1 MTAAAAFATYGKQVA
16 AFIQKRVASAEDAE
30 DILSEVFYQLSRM
43 DSLAKP
49 VEQVGAW
56 LYRVARN
63 HIINWYAKK
72 KDTPLPL
79 DTEAGDDDDMLADIS
94 DFLFSTDSS
103 PETEYLRSLVLAE
116 IDTALADLP
125 PEQRA
130 IFEQTEVLGLPVKE
144 IARITGTPANTLRSR
159 KHYAVLRLRKS
170 LRSLYDEMTG
180 CAGPV
185 RSTTGVAIVTA
196 PSSNSPSGPG
206 T

>member
-1 MTAAAAFATYGKQVA
+1 MTAAVAFATYGKQVA
-16 AFIQKRVASAEDAE
+16 AFIRKRVASAEDAE

-49 VEQVGAW
+49 VEQGGAW

-79 DTEAGDDDDMLADIS
+79 DTEAGDDDILADIS
-94 DFLFSTDSS
+94 DFLFSADSS

-116 IDTALADLP
+116 IDAALADLP

-144 IARITGTPANTLRSR
+144 IARITGTPVNTLLSR
-159 KHYAVLRLRKS
+159 KHYAVVRLRKG

-180 CAGPV
+180 
-185 RSTTGVAIVTA
+185 
-196 PSSNSPSGPG
+196 
-206 T
+206 